1 MTVTTRPR
9 LITTEAFWRALV
21 DAGVFREDESVRRIV
36 IDAQAGEPLVMY
48 VERWGD
54 ERLLQVAT
62 TLEGIEISQVP
73 AAPADQESE
82 E

>member
-9 LITTEAFWRALV
+9 IITTAAFWRALV
-21 DAGVFREDESVRRIV
+21 DAGVFREDETIRRVV
-36 IDAQAGEPLVMY
+36 IDAQAGEPVVMY

-73 AAPADQESE
+73 AAPASKE